1 MLKHVVLLLM
11 GIILIFTWMNGARAS
26 PIPITNASFESQ
38 SLNDGQYI
46 SSITGWIGWSGGPG
60 GGGSYGVF
68 NPKTAHFPSQAPE
81 GYNTA
86 YSNGGDFYQW
96 LKDPVSG
103 QNITL
108 QPGLYTLTV
117 KVGDRLDVITPFPGY
132 VVRFQA
138 SYNNNHVILAEDYS
152 SLTPANGS
160 FITSTVTFNATP
172 NNSSIGQPLV
182 IALANLGGVQVNFDD
197 VQLDYNPVHTPEPS
211 TIILMGCGLIGLLG
225 VVIKQSRK
233 KSDNS

>member
-1 MLKHVVLLLM
+1 MLKYFVLLLM

-26 PIPITNASFESQ
+26 PIPITNAGFESP
-38 SLNDGQYI
+38 SLGELTWTDYI
-46 SSITGWIGWSGGPG
+46 PGWIGWDGPG
-60 GGGSYGVF
+60 GGGGYGVF
-68 NPKTAHFPSQAPE
+68 NPTTAHFPNQAPE

-108 QPGLYTLTV
+108 QPGIYTLTV
-117 KVGDRLDVITPFPGY
+117 QVGDRLDTAFPGY

-138 SYNNNHVILAEDYS
+138 NTVTLAEDNS
-152 SLTPANGS
+152 SLPPTSGS
-160 FITSTVTFNATP
+160 FITSIVTFTATP
-172 NNSSIGQPLV
+172 DNSFIGQPLV
-182 IALANLGGVQVNFDD
+182 IALANPGGVQVNFDD
-197 VQLDYNPVHTPEPS
+197 VRLDYNPVHTPEPS

-225 VVIKQSRK
+225 VVIKQRRK